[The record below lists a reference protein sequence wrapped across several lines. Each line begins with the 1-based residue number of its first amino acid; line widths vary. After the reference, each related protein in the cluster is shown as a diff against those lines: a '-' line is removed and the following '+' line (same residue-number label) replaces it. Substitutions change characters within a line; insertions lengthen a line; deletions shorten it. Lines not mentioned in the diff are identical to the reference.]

1 MINTIN
7 LIRKNVPSLSI
18 DDSVSR
24 AINLMDIH
32 SIKQIPVFDLNNK
45 YCGMLYYKDLIN
57 THYQPSSKIKHLIS
71 NDAHILKPDDDLKV
85 CINYII
91 NTGKTGLPVVNNGE
105 FIGLV
110 IDKDLVLD
118 IDLGNAKVNDIMS
131 SPVFIDEN
139 SDLDNALSL
148 MRKNNVSRL
157 PVVND
162 KTLVVGIISLLDILK
177 IRSIPNEK
185 DSHSNRPIEKSK
197 PGSVLVK
204 DIKRNALTVE
214 SGSIIK
220 TVIDN
225 FKNNDE
231 LIITSNNKPV
241 GVITSKDI
249 LELTVAEKTDSIIN
263 TANFD
268 DENIRKEVIQQ
279 MEKFIK
285 KIEGRLDNILSV
297 VITFE
302 KHKTLC
308 SIRTRLISKN
318 QTINTHAEDYD
329 PLIAFK
335 AVLEKLERQINESH
349 SKIIDNKFKEKQEKL
364 YSADEEI

>member
-7 LIRKNVPSLSI
+7 LIRKDVPSLSI

-24 AINLMDIH
+24 AINLMVTH
-32 SIKQIPVFDLNNK
+32 SVKQIPVFDLNNR
-45 YCGMLYYKDLIN
+45 YCGMLYYTDLIN
-57 THYQPSSKIKHLIS
+57 THYQPSSKIKHLMS
-71 NDAHILKPDDDLKV
+71 NDAHVLKPDDDLKV
-85 CINYII
+85 CISYII

-105 FIGLV
+105 FLGLV
-110 IDKDLVLD
+110 IDKDIVLD
-118 IDLGNAKVNDIMS
+118 IEIGNVKVNDVMS
-131 SPVFIDEN
+131 SPIIIDEN

-148 MRKNNVSRL
+148 MRKNNIYRL
-157 PVVND
+157 PVVNN
-162 KTLVVGIISLLDILK
+162 KNIVVGIISLLDILK
-177 IRSIPNEK
+177 IRSTPNEK

-225 FKNNDE
+225 FRNNDE

-241 GVITSKDI
+241 GIITSKDI
-249 LELTVAEKTDSIIN
+249 LELTISEKTGSIIN
-263 TANFD
+263 TTNFD
-268 DENIRKEVIQQ
+268 DENVRKEVVQQ

-285 KIEGRLDNILSV
+285 KIEGRLDDILSV

-308 SIRTRLISKN
+308 TIRTRLISKN
-318 QTINTHAEDYD
+318 KTINTHAEDYD

-335 AVLEKLERQINESH
+335 AVLEKLERQITESH
-349 SKIIDNKFKEKQEKL
+349 SKIVDNKFKEKL

>member
-1 MINTIN
+1 MINTAN
-7 LIRKNVPSLSI
+7 LIQKDIPTLSI

-32 SIKQIPVFDLNNK
+32 SIKQVPVVDLNNK
-45 YCGMLYYKDLIN
+45 YYGMLYYKDFIN
-57 THYQPSSKIKHLIS
+57 THYQPSSKIKHFIS
-71 NDAHILKPDDDLKV
+71 NDAHILKPDDDIQT

-105 FIGLV
+105 FVGLV
-110 IDKDLVLD
+110 MDKDLVLN
-118 IDLGNAKVNDIMS
+118 IDVGNLKVNDIMS
-131 SPVFIDEN
+131 SPIFIDEN

-148 MRKNNVSRL
+148 MRKNNISRL
-157 PVVND
+157 PVVNS
-162 KTLVVGIISLLDILK
+162 KYIIIGIISLLDILK
-177 IRSIPNEK
+177 IRAIPNEK
-185 DSHSNRPIEKSK
+185 DSHSNRVIQKSK

-204 DIKRNALTVE
+204 DIKRNALSIE

-220 TVIDN
+220 TIIDN
-225 FKNNDE
+225 FKHNDE
-231 LIITSNNKPV
+231 LIITTNNKLV
-241 GVITSKDI
+241 GIITPKDI
-249 LELTVAEKTDSIIN
+249 LEISLLKKTDSIIN

-268 DENIRKEVIQQ
+268 DENIRNEITQQ

-297 VITFE
+297 MIYFE

-335 AVLEKLERQINESH
+335 SVLEKLERQITELH
-349 SKIIDNKFKEKQEKL
+349 SKNIDNKFKEKV